1 MSSMAETNPAARH
14 GNLLTDLQSLVW
26 VESLYDCSLS
36 HTNWPYLVKFFSCGF
51 SMYLPKL
58 QSSGGLHY
66 VVCSLFISILLPI

>member
-36 HTNWPYLVKFFSCGF
+36 HTNWTYLVKFFSCGF
-51 SMYLPKL
+51 S
-58 QSSGGLHY
+58 
-66 VVCSLFISILLPI
+66 ILLA